1 MEIGLQKAKAGGT
14 CKITVIWDS
23 KGFNRGQ
30 LNGAFIEFLK
40 IATRLLMDY
49 YPNTLAAVYIT
60 DPDFIV
66 RLGYGILKPF
76 LS

>member
-1 MEIGLQKAKAGGT
+1 
-14 CKITVIWDS
+14 
-23 KGFNRGQ
+23 
-30 LNGAFIEFLK
+30 
-40 IATRLLMDY
+40 MDY